1 MDSCK
6 KAHRFISVHL
16 FQSSTAAKSHYV
28 QCLIQ
33 KHAECPLPALNAALY
48 TRLHA
53 MTAWSSL
60 AHSMFTQCFNLSKSA
75 MHIRHTFSCSI
86 LAVKCSV
93 SFAMHRISN
102 SNNWKRM
109 KGILVINFYIR
120 FHCTADSGYSLLE
133 KTLFWMTSQLPHHS
147 VSWRTTLI
155 TSSFGNAVL
164 RVRVY
169 FCVFHLLGVLRWS
182 MPK

>member
-86 LAVKCSV
+86 LAGKCSV

-120 FHCTADSGYSLLE
+120 FHKWTAVQLTVDTVCWRKLYFEWRHSYLIIRYLEGQHLLR
-133 KTLFWMTSQLPHHS
+133 HHS
-147 VSWRTTLI
+147 VML
-155 TSSFGNAVL
+155 
-164 RVRVY
+164 
-169 FCVFHLLGVLRWS
+169 C
-182 MPK
+182 